1 MAESKSPLFGI
12 TPCQNCASRVSNM
25 RKRLHARTIVPT
37 RQGLSRTEARLW
49 AALQFRLL
57 ARLSAIEHAEMGDF
71 QEAMLDRCFRLMED
85 GG

>member
-1 MAESKSPLFGI
+1 MSEL
-12 TPCQNCASRVSNM
+12 RVSSVQHAKATP
-25 RKRLHARTIVPT
+25 RKNHRPHKARAA
-37 RQGLSRTEARLW
+37 RTEARLW